1 MQILTELPLE
11 VDLDDEPC
19 TRLIP
24 VLGQRILIRP
34 AQQNVQGQQEPP
46 VVEMQPE
53 PQPAPDGDTLSIV
66 GSLSEHGSAASA
78 KLHEEIDAHRA
89 NNTAPLHWVQFNCRH
104 VQPEQHRLRASHQ
117 AQAVEARLKTGGC
130 KNEVRH
136 C

>member
-46 VVEMQPE
+46 VVDMQPE

-66 GSLSEHGSAASA
+66 GSLSDHGSAASA
-78 KLHEEIDAHRA
+78 KLHEEINGRRA
-89 NNTAPLHWVQFNCRH
+89 SNTAPLHWVQFNCP
-104 VQPEQHRLRASHQ
+104 PEFRDKVTMGIYGQSMSTTA
-117 AQAVEARLKTGGC
+117 
-130 KNEVRH
+130 
-136 C
+136 